1 MVKDESYDVSNPFD
15 RLMVLDQPYSVLNKR
30 GRRAKKR
37 SKKGRK

>member
-1 MVKDESYDVSNPFD
+1 MAKDESYDVSNTFD